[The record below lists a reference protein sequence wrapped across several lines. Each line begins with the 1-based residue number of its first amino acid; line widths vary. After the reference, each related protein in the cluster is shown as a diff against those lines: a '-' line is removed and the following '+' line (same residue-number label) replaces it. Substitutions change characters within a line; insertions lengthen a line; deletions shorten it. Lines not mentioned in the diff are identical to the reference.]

1 MIFLAVLV
9 CWFDWYEITF
19 DGGNDAIV
27 AYALAAET
35 NGSLAP
41 ARGRYGY
48 TSAQYVERKDAD
60 GTAVVLATVYGKSA
74 RPGEVHV
81 TVTGAC
87 CDELVPILRR
97 LYPEHR
103 VSRADSAVDLSA
115 AFEDLDARALQLA
128 TDRGLSHRLIT
139 DSSGGATRYLGA
151 PSSELRVRVY
161 KKTEQLR
168 ALHPETADSVP
179 DGIVRA
185 ELQARPSKR
194 AIKER
199 VSTMTPDDLW
209 GLGQWSQ
216 GLALDLLGFEAER
229 VPTNSRRPSDWER
242 TLHFF
247 ARQYRPAI
255 MRRAQAVGIDQAVS
269 ELLDVLAVE
278 EV

>member
-1 MIFLAVLV
+1 MSAAAQV
-9 CWFDWYEITF
+9 CRFDWYEVTF
-19 DGGNDAIV
+19 DGGNDSVV

-35 NGSLAP
+35 QGQLSP

-48 TSAQYVERKDAD
+48 TSAHHIERKDAD
-60 GTAVVLATVYGKSA
+60 GTAVVLATVFGKSA

-81 TVTGAC
+81 TVSGAC

-97 LYPEHR
+97 LYPDHR
-103 VSRADSAVDLSA
+103 VSRADSAVDLRA
-115 AFEDLDARALQLA
+115 EFADLDARALQLA

-161 KKTEQLR
+161 RKSEQLR
-168 ALHPETADSVP
+168 ALHPETADTVP

-194 AIKER
+194 AIKQA

-209 GLGQWSQ
+209 GLGQWSK

-229 VPTNSRRPSDWER
+229 VPTHSRRPSDWER
-242 TLHFF
+242 TLHYF
-247 ARQYRPAI
+247 AKQYRPSI
-255 MRRAQAVGIDQAVS
+255 LRRAQSVGLDQAVS
-269 ELLDVLAVE
+269 ELLDVLTLE